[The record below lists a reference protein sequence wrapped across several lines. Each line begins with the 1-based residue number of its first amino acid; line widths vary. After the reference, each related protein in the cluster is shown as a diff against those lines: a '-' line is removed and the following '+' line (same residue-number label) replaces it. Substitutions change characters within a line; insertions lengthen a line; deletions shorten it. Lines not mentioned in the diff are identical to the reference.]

1 VPALGEQYEMAG
13 LSVFFTER
21 STMNA
26 WLLCV
31 RACACMRVRVCAWVL
46 IAI

>member
-1 VPALGEQYEMAG
+1 MPALGEQYEMAG

-26 WLLCV
+26 WLMSAMMSL
-31 RACACMRVRVCAWVL
+31 APL
-46 IAI
+46 